1 MMRWLALL
9 AFFAV
14 TPAFGQADVVAS
26 CGSVTLKAGVPHNV
40 TVDLNG
46 ASCRLGGG
54 GGGGSSGPP
63 PVLMTWDPATVTNT
77 TNLVLSNGNLTG
89 TFAVNNGLGYAYSG
103 PVLPKGKVYW
113 EVTVNASSPW
123 SSTGLGN
130 KVLGMSTAFSIS
142 LSNGGAIYN
151 TWTEAIVL
159 GVPVV
164 GDVIGFALDTTGTV
178 WARRNAGPWNDP
190 TVGAD
195 PATGTGGFVFP
206 GNVHG
211 GLVGPYYAI
220 INTSSSPGAITANFG
235 ATAFAHAPPAGFV
248 AANTPPCSQA
258 TNYLART
265 TNGDEGGNGANI
277 IDLICGLVADG
288 VWSKLDTLYLPA
300 QQNDPDARLN
310 LVNGNYSLT
319 GVATFTAYRGFSALP
334 VAGLDTG
341 FNAAL
346 APSPHFAQNDAS
358 VGVWPYQ
365 AVVSGGFEFGNGAG
379 GLVAA
384 QTNIATRFSD
394 GSTYIRVNGFSAS
407 GNFASPG
414 TNGLYVGDRSAFDTV
429 NSYVNGVAATPLAVT
444 SVTPTNAN
452 FTLGVVGGF
461 ASSQI
466 VSGAF
471 LGGSLG
477 AAGNLAIYNRLRT
490 YMTAVG
496 LARLRENGPP
506 DLIKPTP
513 TKEPKK

>member
-1 MMRWLALL
+1 
-9 AFFAV
+9 
-14 TPAFGQADVVAS
+14 
-26 CGSVTLKAGVPHNV
+26 
-40 TVDLNG
+40 
-46 ASCRLGGG
+46 
-54 GGGGSSGPP
+54 
-63 PVLMTWDPATVTNT
+63 MTWDPATVSNT

-89 TFAVNNGLGYAYSG
+89 TYAVNNGNAYAYSA
-103 PVLPKGKVYW
+103 PPLPKGKVYW
-113 EVTVNASSPW
+113 EVTYTKATAYA
-123 SSTGLGN
+123 STGFGSKAGGPNAAFQLWGN
-130 KVLGMSTAFSIS
+130 SGVVS
-142 LSNGGAIYN
+142 YN
-151 TWTEAIVL
+151 TWTETLAL
-159 GVPVV
+159 GTFVT
-164 GDVIGFALDTTGTV
+164 GDVAGFALDTTGTIWV
-178 WARRNAGPWNDP
+178 RHNGGPWNAP

-195 PATGTGGFVFP
+195 PAAGTGGFALTVNSGHGTIFP
-206 GNVHG
+206 PYTPQLS
-211 GLVGPYYAI
+211 GLGD
-220 INTSSSPGAITANFG
+220 NTNGAYTVNFG

-248 AANTPPCSQA
+248 AANTPPCLQA
-258 TNYLART
+258 SNYLART

-365 AVVSGGFEFGNGAG
+365 TVVSGGFEFGNGAG

-384 QTNIATRFSD
+384 QTNIATRYSD
-394 GSTYIRVNGFSAS
+394 GNTYIRVNGFSGGA
-407 GNFASPG
+407 NFTSPG

-452 FTLGVVGGF
+452 FTLGVAGGLP
-461 ASSQI
+461 SGQV

-477 AAGNLAIYNRLRT
+477 TAGNLAIYNRLRT